1 MPVDPSK
8 LKALVEAGAAAEEN
22 APVQAALPEPWGV
35 VYTPP
40 NPDASRKSCG
50 NCMMWVE
57 TEQCAIHDPELG
69 ILDDDVCGYHIYGEP
84 MAEWMDHPGMQPVQP
99 EHSGL
104 ETVEGGT
111 SCDNCRYYNGD
122 EVEGVCQAVAAPG
135 SLEPAPVQSLG
146 CCARWE
152 GAGE

>member
-8 LKALVEAGAAAEEN
+8 LKALVEAGGGTADEGTPAQ
-22 APVQAALPEPWGV
+22 VLLPEPWGV

-50 NCMMWVE
+50 NCMMWV
-57 TEQCAIHDPELG
+57 
-69 ILDDDVCGYHIYGEP
+69 DDDVCGYHIYGEP
-84 MAEWMDHPGMQPVQP
+84 MAEWMGHPGMQPVQQ
-99 EHSGL
+99 EYSGL

-111 SCDNCRYYNGD
+111 SCDSCRYYDGD
-122 EVEGVCQAVAAPG
+122 EVEGTCRAVIIPG
-135 SLEPAPVQSLG
+135 SLAPVQALG

-152 GAGE
+152 SVGE